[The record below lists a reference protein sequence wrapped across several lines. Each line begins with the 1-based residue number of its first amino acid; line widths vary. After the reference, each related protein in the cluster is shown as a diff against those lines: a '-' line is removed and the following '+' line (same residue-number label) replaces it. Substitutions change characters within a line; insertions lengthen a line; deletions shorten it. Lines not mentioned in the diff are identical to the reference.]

1 MKKIYRISILSFLLF
16 TAVAF
21 IKDNNPLVGKWEY
34 SGTDQGRPFKFLAI
48 FRANGTF
55 DGFINQKEF
64 VSGTYH
70 MNHDTLYMSD
80 PTCNAKYE
88 GSYKVEFFGKLDSLK
103 CHVVQD
109 TCVGR
114 REGTDGI
121 LFKKVTPAAKK

>member
-1 MKKIYRISILSFLLF
+1 MKKTFLFSIFCAVLFAAVSFISEI
-16 TAVAF
+16 
-21 IKDNNPLVGKWEY
+21 NPLVGKWEY
-34 SGTDQGRPFKFLAI
+34 SGTDHGRPFKFLAI

-88 GSYKVEFFGKLDSLK
+88 GSYKIEFIGQPDSIK
-103 CHVVQD
+103 PHVVQD
-109 TCVGR
+109 TCIGR
-114 REGTDGI
+114 RMSTDGKV
-121 LFKKVTPAAKK
+121 FKKVITTAK